1 MATVLRVG
9 RFRVAIYGPPR
20 EHPPPHVHVE
30 CGSGVVIVRL
40 GTGAA
45 PPVLWAV
52 HGVNDREAL
61 RAFRLVEE
69 HHELLRN
76 TWRAFHGQGPTL

>member
-1 MATVLRVG
+1 MATILRAG

-30 CGSGVVIVRL
+30 CASGVVIVRL
-40 GTGAA
+40 GSGTT

-52 HGVNDREAL
+52 HGVNDREAV

-69 HHELLRN
+69 NHEMLLKA
-76 TWRAFHGQGPTL
+76 WKAFHG